1 MTTKND
7 IEQLFRE
14 HFAQMHRL
22 SVALLHDDDLAADIV
37 QDVFA
42 SLLEREASVIVSGGY
57 LMNAVRNRCLNYI
70 RDLDIH
76 RRIAAAYFLDNE
88 KYDAGAQPDG
98 EDTARLRGLIAS
110 ELSPQARRVIQLRF
124 YRGLPFADV
133 AAEMGIS
140 QTAVFRHLRH
150 ALIAIR
156 QKLKKNG

>member
-1 MTTKND
+1 
-7 IEQLFRE
+7 
-14 HFAQMHRL
+14 MHRL
-22 SVALLHDDDLAADIV
+22 FGL
-37 QDVFA
+37 
-42 SLLEREASVIVSGGY
+42 
-57 LMNAVRNRCLNYI
+57 CP
-70 RDLDIH
+70 
-76 RRIAAAYFLDNE
+76 YFLDNE

>member
-22 SVALLHDDDLAADIV
+22 AVALLHDDDLAADIV

-88 KYDAGAQPDG
+88 KYDAGAQPDS
-98 EDTARLRGLIAS
+98 EDTARLPGLIAS